1 MFTKNEIEEIRKEF
15 PFLNLKSNG
24 KPIIYLDNGATT
36 QKPRE
41 IIDNI
46 KNFYESENG
55 NPHRGA
61 HYLAMKSTEVYE
73 DARQKIADFIGARKA
88 SEVVFLRNATEALN
102 LLAYSYGLNNLKEGD
117 EIVNSIMEHHS
128 NLVPWQE
135 VCKKTGA
142 KLKFLYVDD
151 DMQIPFSEIEE
162 KVTKNTKIVSITGA
176 SNVVGT
182 NPDIEKIVKYA
193 RENSDAKIILDGAQL
208 VPHRK
213 VNVSELDVDFMAF
226 SGHKMYSALGIGV
239 LYGKEELL
247 NKMDVFLTGG
257 DMIEYVYEDHT
268 TFLDAPQRFEA
279 GTANVEG
286 AVNLAAAI
294 DFINKYGMERIDDY
308 ERFLTDYCYSK
319 LKELDYL
326 EVYTTSDKNRAP
338 VISFNFKEAHPHDVA
353 SILDTYGI
361 AIRSGHHCA
370 QPLHRYLGSNFSCRA
385 SFAIYN
391 TVEEI
396 DYFVEH
402 LEDVRRILGI
412 ESW

>member
-1 MFTKNEIEEIRKEF
+1 MFAKNEIEEIRKEF
-15 PFLNLKSNG
+15 PFLNLKPNG
-24 KPIIYLDNGATT
+24 KQIVYFDNGATT
-36 QKPRE
+36 QKPKE

-73 DARQKIADFIGARKA
+73 AARQKVADFIGAKKP

-117 EIVNSIMEHHS
+117 EIVISIMEHHS

-142 KLKFLYVDD
+142 KLKYLYVDKGN
-151 DMQIPFSEIEE
+151 MQLDFEE
-162 KVTKNTKIVSITGA
+162 FKKTITEKTKIVSITGA

-182 NPDIEKIVKYA
+182 NPDVEKIVKYA

-247 NKMDVFLTGG
+247 NKMDIFLSGG

-294 DFINKYGMERIDDY
+294 DFIEKYGMEKIDEY
-308 ERFLTDYCYSK
+308 ERYLTDYCYNK
-319 LKELDYL
+319 LKNLDYL
-326 EVYTTSDKNRAP
+326 EVYTTSDNNRAP

-412 ESW
+412 ES

>member
-15 PFLNLKSNG
+15 PFLNLKPNG
-24 KPIIYLDNGATT
+24 KEIVYLDNGATT

-73 DARQKIADFIGARKA
+73 AARQKVADFIGAKKP

-117 EIVNSIMEHHS
+117 EIVISIMEHHS

-247 NKMDVFLTGG
+247 NKMDIFLSGG

-294 DFINKYGMERIDDY
+294 DFIEKYGMEKIDEY
-308 ERFLTDYCYSK
+308 ERYLTDYCYDK
-319 LKELDYL
+319 LKNLDYL

-412 ESW
+412 ES

>member
-15 PFLNLKSNG
+15 PFLNLKPNG
-24 KPIIYLDNGATT
+24 KPIVYLDNGATT

-117 EIVNSIMEHHS
+117 EIVISIMEHHS

-142 KLKFLYVDD
+142 KLKFLYLDH
-151 DMQIPFSEIEE
+151 DMQIPFSDIEE
-162 KVTKNTKIVSITGA
+162 KVTKNTKLISITGA

-193 RENSDAKIILDGAQL
+193 RKNSDAKIILDGAQL

-412 ESW
+412 ES

>member
-15 PFLNLKSNG
+15 PFLNLRPNG
-24 KPIIYLDNGATT
+24 KPIVYLDNGATT

-41 IIDNI
+41 TIDNI

-117 EIVNSIMEHHS
+117 EIVISIMEHHS

-162 KVTKNTKIVSITGA
+162 KVTKNTKILSITGA

-213 VNVSELDVDFMAF
+213 VNVSDLDVDFMAF

-319 LKELDYL
+319 LKGLDYL

-412 ESW
+412 ES

>member
-15 PFLNLKSNG
+15 PFLNLKPNG
-24 KPIIYLDNGATT
+24 KQIVYFDNGATT

-73 DARQKIADFIGARKA
+73 GARQKVADFIGAKKP

-117 EIVNSIMEHHS
+117 EIVISIMEHHS

-142 KLKFLYVDD
+142 KLKFLYLDD

-247 NKMDVFLTGG
+247 NKMDIFLSGG

-286 AVNLAAAI
+286 AVNLAAGI
-294 DFINKYGMERIDDY
+294 DFIEKYGMEKIDEY
-308 ERFLTDYCYSK
+308 ERYLTDYCYNK
-319 LKELDYL
+319 LKNLDYL
-326 EVYTTSDKNRAP
+326 EVYTTSDNNRAP

>member
-15 PFLNLKSNG
+15 PFLNLKPNG

-41 IIDNI
+41 IIENI

-117 EIVNSIMEHHS
+117 EIVISIMEHHS

-257 DMIEYVYEDHT
+257 DMIEYVYDDHT
-268 TFLDAPQRFEA
+268 TFLDAPERFEA

-412 ESW
+412 ES

>member
-15 PFLNLKSNG
+15 PFLNLKPNG
-24 KPIIYLDNGATT
+24 KQIVYLDNGATT

-73 DARQKIADFIGARKA
+73 GARQKVADFIGAKKA

-117 EIVNSIMEHHS
+117 EIVISIMEHHS

-162 KVTKNTKIVSITGA
+162 KVTKNTKILSVTGA

-182 NPDIEKIVKYA
+182 NPDIEKIVKYT

-247 NKMDVFLTGG
+247 NKMDVFLSGG

-412 ESW
+412 ES

>member
-15 PFLNLKSNG
+15 PFLNLKPNG
-24 KPIIYLDNGATT
+24 KEIVYFDNGATT

-73 DARQKIADFIGARKA
+73 GARQKVADFIGAKKP

-102 LLAYSYGLNNLKEGD
+102 LLAYSYGLNNLEEGD
-117 EIVNSIMEHHS
+117 EIVISIMEHHS

-162 KVTKNTKIVSITGA
+162 KVTKNTKILSITGA

-247 NKMDVFLTGG
+247 NKMDIFLSGG

-286 AVNLAAAI
+286 AVNLAAGI
-294 DFINKYGMERIDDY
+294 DFIEKYGMEKIDEY
-308 ERFLTDYCYSK
+308 ERYLTDYCYNK
-319 LKELDYL
+319 LKNLDYL
-326 EVYTTSDKNRAP
+326 EVYTTSDNNRAP

-412 ESW
+412 ES

>member
-15 PFLNLKSNG
+15 PFLNLKPNG

-61 HYLAMKSTEVYE
+61 HYLAMKSTEAYE

-117 EIVNSIMEHHS
+117 EIVISIMEHHS

-135 VCKKTGA
+135 VSKKTGA

-162 KVTKNTKIVSITGA
+162 KVTKNTKILSITGA

-412 ESW
+412 ES

>member
-15 PFLNLKSNG
+15 PFLNLKPNG
-24 KPIIYLDNGATT
+24 KQIVYFDNGATT

-73 DARQKIADFIGARKA
+73 GARQKVADFIGAKKP

-117 EIVNSIMEHHS
+117 EIVISIMEHHS

-142 KLKFLYVDD
+142 KLKFLYLDD

-247 NKMDVFLTGG
+247 NKMDIFLSGG
-257 DMIEYVYEDHT
+257 DMVEYVYEDHT

-412 ESW
+412 ES

>member
-15 PFLNLKSNG
+15 PFLNLKPNG
-24 KPIIYLDNGATT
+24 KEIVYFDNGATT

-73 DARQKIADFIGARKA
+73 GARQKVADFIGAKKP

-117 EIVNSIMEHHS
+117 EIVISIMEHHS

-182 NPDIEKIVKYA
+182 NPDIEKIVKYV

-247 NKMDVFLTGG
+247 NKMDIFLSGG

-294 DFINKYGMERIDDY
+294 DFIEKYGMEKIDEY
-308 ERFLTDYCYSK
+308 ERYLTDYCYDK
-319 LKELDYL
+319 LKKLDYL
-326 EVYTTSDKNRAP
+326 EVYTTSDNNRAP

-361 AIRSGHHCA
+361 AIRSGHHCT

-412 ESW
+412 ES

>member
-41 IIDNI
+41 IIDTI

-117 EIVNSIMEHHS
+117 EIVISIMEHHS

-412 ESW
+412 ES

>member
-15 PFLNLKSNG
+15 PFLNLKPNG
-24 KPIIYLDNGATT
+24 KQIVYFDNGATT

-73 DARQKIADFIGARKA
+73 GARQKVADFIGAKKP

-102 LLAYSYGLNNLKEGD
+102 LLAYSYGLNNLEEGD
-117 EIVNSIMEHHS
+117 EIVISIMEHHS

-142 KLKFLYVDD
+142 KLKFLYLDD

-247 NKMDVFLTGG
+247 NKMDIFLSGG

-294 DFINKYGMERIDDY
+294 DFIEKYGMEKIDEY
-308 ERFLTDYCYSK
+308 ERYLTDYCYDK
-319 LKELDYL
+319 LKKLEYL
-326 EVYTTSDKNRAP
+326 EVYTTSDNNRAP

-402 LEDVRRILGI
+402 LEEVRRILGI
-412 ESW
+412 ES

>member
-15 PFLNLKSNG
+15 PFLNLKPNG
-24 KPIIYLDNGATT
+24 KQIVYFDNGATT

-73 DARQKIADFIGARKA
+73 AARQKVADFIGAKKP

-117 EIVNSIMEHHS
+117 EIVISIMEHHS
-128 NLVPWQE
+128 NVVPWQE
-135 VCKKTGA
+135 VSKKTGA
-142 KLKFLYVDD
+142 KLKFLYLDD

-162 KVTKNTKIVSITGA
+162 KVTKNTKILSITGA

-208 VPHRK
+208 VSHRK

-247 NKMDVFLTGG
+247 NKMDIFLSGG

-294 DFINKYGMERIDDY
+294 DFINKYGMEKIDEY
-308 ERFLTDYCYSK
+308 ERYLTDYCYDK
-319 LKELDYL
+319 LKNLDYL
-326 EVYTTSDKNRAP
+326 EVYTTSDNNRAP

-412 ESW
+412 ES

>member
-1 MFTKNEIEEIRKEF
+1 MFTKNEIEDIRKEF
-15 PFLNLKSNG
+15 PFLKLKPNG
-24 KPIIYLDNGATT
+24 KDIVYFDNGATT

-41 IIDNI
+41 IIENI
-46 KNFYESENG
+46 KNFYENENG

-73 DARQKIADFIGARKA
+73 GARQKVADFVGAKKA
-88 SEVVFLRNATEALN
+88 SEIVFLRNATEALN
-102 LLAYSYGLNNLKEGD
+102 LIAYSYGLNNLSEGD
-117 EIVNSIMEHHS
+117 EILISIMEHHS

-135 VCKKTGA
+135 VAKKTGA
-142 KLKFLYVDD
+142 KLKYLYIDED
-151 DMQIPFSEIEE
+151 KQIPFSEIEE
-162 KVTKNTKIVSITGA
+162 KVTEKTKILSITGA

-193 RENSDAKIILDGAQL
+193 REKSRAKIILDGAQL

-213 VNVSELDVDFMAF
+213 VNVSQLDVDFLAF

-239 LYGKEELL
+239 LYGKEKLL
-247 NKMDVFLTGG
+247 NEMEPFLSGG
-257 DMIEYVYEDHT
+257 DMIEYVYEDKT

-286 AVNLAAAI
+286 AVNLAEAI
-294 DFINKYGMERIDDY
+294 DFINKYGMDKIDEY
-308 ERFLTDYCYSK
+308 ERYLTDYAYDK
-319 LKELDYL
+319 LKKLDYL

-353 SILDTYGI
+353 SILDTFGI

-370 QPLHRYLGSNFSCRA
+370 QPLHRFLGSNFSCRA

-412 ESW
+412 ES

>member
-412 ESW
+412 ES

>member
-15 PFLNLKSNG
+15 PFLNLKPNG

-41 IIDNI
+41 IIENI

-117 EIVNSIMEHHS
+117 EIVISIMEHHS

-182 NPDIEKIVKYA
+182 NPDIEKIVKYT

-286 AVNLAAAI
+286 VVNLAAAI

-412 ESW
+412 ES

>member
-15 PFLNLKSNG
+15 PFLNLKPNG
-24 KPIIYLDNGATT
+24 KQIVYFDNGATT

-73 DARQKIADFIGARKA
+73 AARQKVAEFIGAKKA

-117 EIVNSIMEHHS
+117 EIVISIMEHHS

-142 KLKFLYVDD
+142 KLKFLYLDD

-247 NKMDVFLTGG
+247 NKMDIFLSGG

-294 DFINKYGMERIDDY
+294 DFIEKYGMEKIDEY
-308 ERFLTDYCYSK
+308 ERYLTDYCYDK
-319 LKELDYL
+319 LKKLDYL
-326 EVYTTSDKNRAP
+326 EVYTTSDNNRAP

-412 ESW
+412 ES

>member
-15 PFLNLKSNG
+15 PFLNLKPNG
-24 KPIIYLDNGATT
+24 KQIVYFDNGATT

-73 DARQKIADFIGARKA
+73 AARQKVADFIGAKKP

-117 EIVNSIMEHHS
+117 EIVISIMEHHS

-213 VNVSELDVDFMAF
+213 VDVSELDVDFMAF

-247 NKMDVFLTGG
+247 NKMDIFLSGG

-294 DFINKYGMERIDDY
+294 DFINKYGMEKIDEY
-308 ERFLTDYCYSK
+308 ERYLTDYCYDK
-319 LKELDYL
+319 LKNLDYL
-326 EVYTTSDKNRAP
+326 EVYTTSDNNRAP

-412 ESW
+412 ES

>member
-15 PFLNLKSNG
+15 PFLNLKPNG
-24 KPIIYLDNGATT
+24 KQIVYFDNGATT

-73 DARQKIADFIGARKA
+73 GARQKVADFIGAKKP

-117 EIVNSIMEHHS
+117 EIVISIMEHHS

-142 KLKFLYVDD
+142 KLKFLYLDD

-247 NKMDVFLTGG
+247 NKMDIFLSGG

-286 AVNLAAAI
+286 AVNLAAGI
-294 DFINKYGMERIDDY
+294 DFIEKYGMEKIDEY
-308 ERFLTDYCYSK
+308 ERYLTDYCYDK
-319 LKELDYL
+319 LKNLDYL

-412 ESW
+412 ES

>member
-15 PFLNLKSNG
+15 PFLNLKPNG
-24 KPIIYLDNGATT
+24 KQIVYFDNGATT

-46 KNFYESENG
+46 KNFYECENG

-102 LLAYSYGLNNLKEGD
+102 LLVYSYGLNNLKEGD
-117 EIVNSIMEHHS
+117 EIVISIMEHHS

-142 KLKFLYVDD
+142 KLKFLYLDH

-162 KVTKNTKIVSITGA
+162 KVTKNTKLISITGA

-193 RENSDAKIILDGAQL
+193 RENSDVKIILDGAQL

-294 DFINKYGMERIDDY
+294 DFINKYGMEKIDEY
-308 ERFLTDYCYSK
+308 ERFLTDYCYYK
-319 LKELDYL
+319 LKKLNYLD
-326 EVYTTSDKNRAP
+326 VYTTSDKNRAP

-412 ESW
+412 ES

>member
-15 PFLNLKSNG
+15 PFLNLKPNG
-24 KPIIYLDNGATT
+24 KQIVYFDNGATT

-73 DARQKIADFIGARKA
+73 AARQKVADFIGAKKP

-117 EIVNSIMEHHS
+117 EIVISIMEHHS

-142 KLKFLYVDD
+142 KLKFLYLDD

-247 NKMDVFLTGG
+247 NKMDIFLSGG

-286 AVNLAAAI
+286 AVNLAAGI
-294 DFINKYGMERIDDY
+294 DFIEKYGMEKIDEY
-308 ERFLTDYCYSK
+308 ERYLTDYCYNK
-319 LKELDYL
+319 LKNLDYL
-326 EVYTTSDKNRAP
+326 EVYTTSDNNRAP

-412 ESW
+412 ES

>member
-15 PFLNLKSNG
+15 PFLNLKPNG
-24 KPIIYLDNGATT
+24 KQIVYFDNGATT

-46 KNFYESENG
+46 KNFYECENG

-117 EIVNSIMEHHS
+117 EIVISIMEHHS

-142 KLKFLYVDD
+142 KLKFLYLDK

-162 KVTKNTKIVSITGA
+162 KVTKNTKLISITGA

-279 GTANVEG
+279 GTTNVEG

-294 DFINKYGMERIDDY
+294 DFINKYGMEKIDEY
-308 ERFLTDYCYSK
+308 ERFLTDYCYYK
-319 LKELDYL
+319 LKKLNYLD
-326 EVYTTSDKNRAP
+326 VYTTSDKNRAP

-412 ESW
+412 ES

>member
-24 KPIIYLDNGATT
+24 KPIVYLDNGATT

-73 DARQKIADFIGARKA
+73 DARQKIADFIGTRKA

-117 EIVNSIMEHHS
+117 EIVISIMEHHS

-162 KVTKNTKIVSITGA
+162 KVTKNTKILSITGA

-412 ESW
+412 ES

>member
-15 PFLNLKSNG
+15 PFLNLKPNG
-24 KPIIYLDNGATT
+24 KQIVYLDNGATT

-117 EIVNSIMEHHS
+117 EIVISIMEHHS

-135 VCKKTGA
+135 VSKKTGA

-162 KVTKNTKIVSITGA
+162 KFTKNTKILSITGA

-268 TFLDAPQRFEA
+268 TFLNAPQRFEA

-294 DFINKYGMERIDDY
+294 DFINKYEMERIDDY

-412 ESW
+412 ES

>member
-15 PFLNLKSNG
+15 PFLNLKPNG
-24 KPIIYLDNGATT
+24 KQIVYFDNGATT

-73 DARQKIADFIGARKA
+73 GARQKVADFIGAKKP

-117 EIVNSIMEHHS
+117 EIVISIMEHHS

-142 KLKFLYVDD
+142 KLKFLYLDD

-247 NKMDVFLTGG
+247 NKMDIFLSGG

-294 DFINKYGMERIDDY
+294 DFIEKYGMEKIDEY
-308 ERFLTDYCYSK
+308 ERYLTDYCYDK
-319 LKELDYL
+319 LKNLDYL
-326 EVYTTSDKNRAP
+326 EVYTTSDNNRAP

-412 ESW
+412 ES

>member
-15 PFLNLKSNG
+15 PFLNLKPNG
-24 KPIIYLDNGATT
+24 KQIVYFDNGATT

-73 DARQKIADFIGARKA
+73 AARQKVADFIGAKKA

-117 EIVNSIMEHHS
+117 EIVISIMEHHS

-142 KLKFLYVDD
+142 KLKFLYLDD

-162 KVTKNTKIVSITGA
+162 KVTKNTKIISITGA

-182 NPDIEKIVKYA
+182 NPNIEKIVKYA
-193 RENSDAKIILDGAQL
+193 RKNSDAKIILDGAQL

-247 NKMDVFLTGG
+247 NKMDIFLSGG

-294 DFINKYGMERIDDY
+294 DFINKYGMEKIDEY
-308 ERFLTDYCYSK
+308 ERYLTDYCYNK
-319 LKELDYL
+319 LKKLDYL

-412 ESW
+412 ES

>member
-15 PFLNLKSNG
+15 PFLNLKPNG
-24 KPIIYLDNGATT
+24 KQIVYFDNGATT

-73 DARQKIADFIGARKA
+73 GARQKVADFIGAKKP

-117 EIVNSIMEHHS
+117 EIVISIMEHHS

-142 KLKFLYVDD
+142 KLKFLYLDD

-247 NKMDVFLTGG
+247 NKMDIFLSGG

-286 AVNLAAAI
+286 AVNLAAGI
-294 DFINKYGMERIDDY
+294 DFIEKYGMEKIDEY
-308 ERFLTDYCYSK
+308 ERYLTDYCYNK
-319 LKELDYL
+319 LKNLDYL
-326 EVYTTSDKNRAP
+326 EVYTTSDNNRAP

-412 ESW
+412 ES

>member
-15 PFLNLKSNG
+15 PFLNLKPNG
-24 KPIIYLDNGATT
+24 KQIVYLDNGATT

-73 DARQKIADFIGARKA
+73 AARQKVADFIGAKKA

-117 EIVNSIMEHHS
+117 EIVISIMEHHS

-142 KLKFLYVDD
+142 KLKFLYLDD

-247 NKMDVFLTGG
+247 NKMDIFLSGG

-294 DFINKYGMERIDDY
+294 DFIEKYGMEKIDEY
-308 ERFLTDYCYSK
+308 ERYLTDYCYDK
-319 LKELDYL
+319 LKNLDYL

-412 ESW
+412 ES

>member
-15 PFLNLKSNG
+15 PFLNLKPNG
-24 KPIIYLDNGATT
+24 KEIVYFDNGATT

-73 DARQKIADFIGARKA
+73 GARQKVADFIGAKKA

-117 EIVNSIMEHHS
+117 EIIISIMEHHS

-247 NKMDVFLTGG
+247 NKMDIFLSGG

-294 DFINKYGMERIDDY
+294 DFINKYGMEKIDEY
-308 ERFLTDYCYSK
+308 ERYLTDYCYDK
-319 LKELDYL
+319 LKKLDYL
-326 EVYTTSDKNRAP
+326 EVYTTSDNNRAP

-412 ESW
+412 ES

>member
-1 MFTKNEIEEIRKEF
+1 MFTKTEIEEIRKEF
-15 PFLNLKSNG
+15 PFLNLKVND
-24 KPIIYLDNGATT
+24 KDIVYFDNGATT

-73 DARQKIADFIGARKA
+73 NSRQKVADFIGAKKA

-102 LLAYSYGLNNLKEGD
+102 LIAYSYGRNNLSEGD
-117 EIVNSIMEHHS
+117 EIVISIMEHHS

-135 VCKKTGA
+135 VAKKTGA
-142 KLKFLYVDD
+142 KLKFLYLDE

-162 KVTKNTKIVSITGA
+162 KVTENTKILSITGA

-182 NPDIEKIVKYA
+182 NPEIEKIVKYT
-193 RENSDAKIILDGAQL
+193 RENSQAKIILDGAQL
-208 VPHRK
+208 VPHRR
-213 VNVSELDVDFMAF
+213 VNVSELDVDFLAF

-247 NKMDVFLTGG
+247 NKMDVFLSGG

-294 DFINKYGMERIDDY
+294 DFINKYGMDKIDEY
-308 ERFLTDYCYSK
+308 ERYLTDYCYDK
-319 LKELDYL
+319 LKKLDYL
-326 EVYTTSDKNRAP
+326 EVYTTSNKNRAP

-353 SILDTYGI
+353 SILDTFGI